1 MTMTLDK
8 PVGRRGDMQ
17 DRVRTALLSYGS
29 KEINASIDDLIGKT
43 GLTYPQIYQTLYR
56 LQQTGELEILREQE
70 SNGRFK
76 VSGIKLNKS
85 ESSEIIQD
93 RINAREDVATT
104 NKDLGKVAINVPN
117 TLEYIR
123 QKIAIEKARD
133 ELSKAGIDPTDVI
146 NFETNLLGEE
156 AVILLSKV
164 QELIEANRMLTNDLE
179 AEKRNVRHLQ
189 AQRVEVVTFD
199 DSGT

>member
-1 MTMTLDK
+1 MTAER
-8 PVGRRGDMQ
+8 GNRRGDMQ
-17 DRVRTALLSYGS
+17 DKVRTALLSYGS
-29 KEINASIDDLIGKT
+29 REINASIDDLIGKT

-85 ESSEIIQD
+85 ESSEIIQE
-93 RINAREDVATT
+93 RISAREVTTAT